1 MDRSV
6 FWDEILKAINDNTIR
21 EMNPAKYAGVYIYIY
36 IYVRLLKYIEKI
48 IYIWAGP
55 HA

>member
-36 IYVRLLKYIEKI
+36 MYVC
-48 IYIWAGP
+48 
-55 HA
+55 